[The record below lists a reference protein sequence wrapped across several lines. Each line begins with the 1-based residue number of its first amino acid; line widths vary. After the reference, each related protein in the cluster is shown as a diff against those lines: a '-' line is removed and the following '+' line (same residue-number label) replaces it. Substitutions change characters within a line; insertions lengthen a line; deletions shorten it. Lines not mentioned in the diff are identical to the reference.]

1 MAPKN
6 LNIFDDSGNILLKN
20 PLADRM
26 RPIEIDELVGQDHIL
41 APDSMLRRSI
51 EDDKISSMIFWG
63 PPGSGKTTIARII
76 AAKTRAAFVSFSAA
90 TSGIKEIKEVMAEAK
105 YQRSAFGKKTILF
118 IDEIHRFN
126 KAQQDAFLPYVED
139 GTVILIGATTEN
151 PSFEIN
157 SALLSRLRVYVLNV
171 LDKENLLKILNRAL
185 ADEEKGLGKED
196 IDLPPDA
203 KEFLIEVSDG
213 DARVMLNVLEV
224 ATLLAERVD
233 DRKVLTTRLIEEASQ
248 HKWLNY
254 DRVGEEHY
262 NIISAF
268 HKSLRG
274 SDPDAALYWL
284 ARMLLAGED
293 PLFIAR
299 RMVRFASEDI
309 GNADPMALGIT
320 IDAMQAFNFIGMP
333 EGNLALAQAAVYL
346 ATAPKSNSLYRA
358 YGLVEE
364 EIKKTGSLPV
374 PLHIRNAPT
383 RLMADLGYGAGYKY
397 AHDYKDAYIKQEY
410 LPDKVTRRKFYF
422 PSNRG
427 FESEIRR
434 RMKVW
439 TAANVKEGKEE
450 EHD

>member
-6 LNIFDDSGNILLKN
+6 LNIFDDSGNILLKK
-20 PLADRM
+20 PLADRI
-26 RPIEIDELVGQDHIL
+26 RPTEIDELVGQDHIL
-41 APDSMLRRSI
+41 APDSMLRKAI
-51 EDDKISSMIFWG
+51 EEDKVSSMIFWG

-76 AAKTRAAFVSFSAA
+76 AARTRAAFVSFSAV

-105 YQRSAFGKKTILF
+105 YQRSSFGRKTILF

-151 PSFEIN
+151 PSFEVN
-157 SALLSRLRVYVLNV
+157 SALLSRLRVYVLNA
-171 LDKENLLKILNRAL
+171 LDRDDLMKILDRSI

-224 ATLLAERVD
+224 ATLLAERID
-233 DRKVLTTRLIEEASQ
+233 GKKVLTTRLIEEASQ

-254 DRVGEEHY
+254 DRVGEEHF

-274 SDPDAALYWL
+274 SDPDGSLYWL
-284 ARMLLAGED
+284 GRMLLAGED
-293 PLFIAR
+293 PLYIAR

-309 GNADPMALGIT
+309 GNADPAALGIAV
-320 IDAMQAFNFIGMP
+320 DAMQAFNFIGMP

-383 RLMADLGYGAGYKY
+383 RLMADIGYGAGYKY
-397 AHDYKDAYIKQEY
+397 AHDYKDAYVKQEY
-410 LPDKVTRRKFYF
+410 LPDKVTKRKFYF

-439 TAANVKEGKEE
+439 ETANVEEGKEE

>member
-196 IDLPPDA
+196 IDLPLDA

-224 ATLLAERVD
+224 ATLLAERVN

-248 HKWLNY
+248 HKWLN
-254 DRVGEEHY
+254 
-262 NIISAF
+262 
-268 HKSLRG
+268 
-274 SDPDAALYWL
+274 
-284 ARMLLAGED
+284 
-293 PLFIAR
+293 
-299 RMVRFASEDI
+299 
-309 GNADPMALGIT
+309 
-320 IDAMQAFNFIGMP
+320 
-333 EGNLALAQAAVYL
+333 
-346 ATAPKSNSLYRA
+346 
-358 YGLVEE
+358 
-364 EIKKTGSLPV
+364 
-374 PLHIRNAPT
+374 
-383 RLMADLGYGAGYKY
+383 
-397 AHDYKDAYIKQEY
+397 
-410 LPDKVTRRKFYF
+410 
-422 PSNRG
+422 
-427 FESEIRR
+427 
-434 RMKVW
+434 
-439 TAANVKEGKEE
+439 
-450 EHD
+450 